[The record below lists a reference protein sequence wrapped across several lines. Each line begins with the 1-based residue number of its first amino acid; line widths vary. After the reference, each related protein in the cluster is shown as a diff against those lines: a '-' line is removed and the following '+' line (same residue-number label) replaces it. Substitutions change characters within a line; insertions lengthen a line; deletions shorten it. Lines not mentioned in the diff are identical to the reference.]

1 VTAPSVYDRTYLLGG
16 DCPGMDAFA
25 ITPSDATDFTYS
37 ARGLYVGVG
46 GTVVLATLANVA
58 ITFVNVASGQIL
70 PVACR
75 RVNSTGTTATNI
87 IGLI

>member
-1 VTAPSVYDRTYLLGG
+1 MTTPSLYDRTYLLGG
-16 DCPGMDAFA
+16 DCPGMDMFA
-25 ITPSDATDFTYS
+25 VTPHDSNDFALS

-46 GTVVLATLANVA
+46 GTVVVVTLANVA

-75 RVNSTGTTATNI
+75 RVNSTSTTATNI

>member
-1 VTAPSVYDRTYLLGG
+1 MTAPSLYDRTYLPGG
-16 DCPGMDAFA
+16 DCPGMDMFA
-25 ITPSDATDFTYS
+25 VTPSDATDFALS

-46 GTVVLATLANVA
+46 GTVVVVTLAGVA